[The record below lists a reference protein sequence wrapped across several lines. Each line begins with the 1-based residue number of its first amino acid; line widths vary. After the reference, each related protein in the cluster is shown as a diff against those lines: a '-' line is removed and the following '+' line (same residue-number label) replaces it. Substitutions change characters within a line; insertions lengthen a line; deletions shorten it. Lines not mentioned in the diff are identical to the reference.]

1 MLKRTVFYASMNM
14 MESDFL
20 TSLSIILG
28 VSALVVFLLHKL
40 KIPSIVGFLVA
51 GVIIGPHG
59 VGLVRDTHAVEVMA
73 EIGVILLLFTVGIE
87 FSISKLL
94 RMKKAVIVGGGLQV
108 LLTILLASI
117 ASYVA
122 TGGTRRSILF
132 GFLVALSSTAIVLK
146 MLAEKGETD
155 TPHGRLMVG
164 ILIFQDLCVVPLM
177 LLTPALA
184 GAGIGTVG
192 VVARTGKALLIV
204 AGVLFS
210 AKWVIPR
217 LLHQVVSTKS
227 RELFTI
233 TIILLCFGIALMTSR
248 LGLSLALGAFLAGL
262 IISESEYAHQATS
275 DILPFKDSFI
285 GLFFVSV
292 GMLMDFGYMAGN
304 YLTILVVVALIL
316 ALKLFTGTVSA
327 LMAGGSLRAAL
338 QASQGL
344 VQIGEFSFVLA
355 VSGKEMGIITE
366 EFYQSFLSSS
376 VVTMMLTPFILNAAP
391 SVSGWIASRH
401 PLRRLSRLRSEREG
415 YPRKKE
421 GHVIII
427 GFGLNGRN
435 LAKVLKETDIPH
447 VILEV
452 NSDTVRGMKKRGEPI
467 YYGDGTS
474 REILHKLG
482 IEKARLLVVAISDP
496 ASTRAIVSIARH
508 ENPGLHIIV
517 RTRYLAEVD
526 DLKSL
531 GANEVIPEEFET
543 SVEIFSRVLQQ
554 YHFPANMIMEMVD
567 RVRSGSYT
575 ALRKLEL
582 PRGNLFEQC
591 EWLPGMEVDGYRVAE
606 DSFLGGKTIAELQVR
621 KKTGATII
629 AVRRGAEVFAN
640 PEPHFI
646 LKAGDII
653 IFTGNRESMHM
664 ASAYF
669 RGGDLS
675 PQI

>member
-1 MLKRTVFYASMNM
+1 
-14 MESDFL
+14 MESSFL
-20 TSLSIILG
+20 TLLAIILG

-40 KIPSIVGFLVA
+40 KIPSVVGFLVA

-73 EIGVILLLFTVGIE
+73 EIGVILLLFTIGIE
-87 FSISKLL
+87 FSISRLM
-94 RMKKAVIVGGGLQV
+94 RIKKAVIVGGGLQV

-117 ASYVA
+117 ASHIA
-122 TGGTRRSILF
+122 TGGARRSILF
-132 GFLVALSSTAIVLK
+132 GFLVALSSTAIVMK

-155 TPHGRLMVG
+155 SPHGRIMVG

-184 GAGIGTVG
+184 GEGIGAVG
-192 VVARTGKALLIV
+192 VMARMGKALLIV
-204 AGVLFS
+204 AAVLFS

-217 LLHQVVSTKS
+217 LLHQVVSTRS

-233 TIILLCFGIALMTSR
+233 TIILLCFGIALLTSR
-248 LGLSLALGAFLAGL
+248 FGLSLALGAFLAGL

-292 GMLMDFGYMAGN
+292 GMLMDFGYMTSN
-304 YLTILVVVALIL
+304 YRNIIVVVALIL
-316 ALKLFTGTVSA
+316 ALKVVTGTVSA
-327 LMAGGSLRAAL
+327 LMAGGSLRASL
-338 QASQGL
+338 QAGQGL
-344 VQIGEFSFVLA
+344 AQIGEFSFVLA
-355 VSGKEMGIITE
+355 VSGKELGIITE

-376 VVTMMLTPFILNAAP
+376 VITMMLTPFIINAAP
-391 SVSGWIASRH
+391 SVSVWITSRH
-401 PLRRLSRLRSEREG
+401 SLRRLGRLRSEREG
-415 YPRKKE
+415 YPRKRE
-421 GHVIII
+421 GHVIIV

-435 LAKVLKETDIPH
+435 LAKVLKATDIPH

-452 NSDTVRGMKKRGEPI
+452 NSDTVREMKRKGEPI

-474 REILHKLG
+474 REILHKLS
-482 IEKARLLVVAISDP
+482 IDRARLLVVAISDP

-508 ENPGLHIIV
+508 ENPDLHIIV

-543 SVEIFSRVLQQ
+543 SVEIFSRVLHQ
-554 YHFPANMIMEMVD
+554 YHFPNNMILEMVD

-582 PRGNLFEQC
+582 PRSNLFEQC

-606 DSFLGGKTIAELQVR
+606 GSPLSEKTIAELQVR

-640 PEPHFI
+640 PEPHFAF
-646 LKAGDII
+646 KGGDII
-653 IFTGNRESMHM
+653 LFTGNRESMHK
-664 ASAYF
+664 ASTYF
-669 RGGDLS
+669 KGGDLS
-675 PQI
+675 PHI

>member
-1 MLKRTVFYASMNM
+1 MNI
-14 MESDFL
+14 MEFNFL
-20 TSLSIILG
+20 TSLAIILG

-59 VGLVRDTHAVEVMA
+59 VGLVRDTHSVEVMA
-73 EIGVILLLFTVGIE
+73 EIGVILLLFTIGIE
-87 FSISKLL
+87 FSIAKLL

-108 LLTILLASI
+108 LLTILFASI

-122 TGGTRRSILF
+122 TGGAQRSIFF
-132 GFLVALSSTAIVLK
+132 GFLVALSSTAIVMK
-146 MLAEKGETD
+146 ILAEKGETD
-155 TPHGRLMVG
+155 SPHGRIMVG
-164 ILIFQDLCVVPLM
+164 ILIFQDLCVIPLM

-184 GAGIGTVG
+184 GEGIGAAG
-192 VVARTGKALLIV
+192 VMAKMGKALFIV
-204 AGVLFS
+204 ATVLFS

-233 TIILLCFGIALMTSR
+233 TIILLCFGIALLTSR
-248 LGLSLALGAFLAGL
+248 FGLSLALGAFLAGL

-292 GMLMDFGYMAGN
+292 GMLMDFGYVISN
-304 YLTILVVVALIL
+304 SLSIVVVVALIL
-316 ALKLFTGTVSA
+316 ALKVITGTVSA
-327 LMAGGSLRAAL
+327 FMAGGSLRVSL
-338 QASQGL
+338 QAGQGL

-355 VSGKEMGIITE
+355 VTGKEMGIITE

-376 VVTMMLTPFILNAAP
+376 VITMLLTPFIINAAP
-391 SVSGWIASRH
+391 SISGWVTSRH
-401 PLRRLSRLRSEREG
+401 SLRRLSRLRSEREG
-415 YPRKKE
+415 HPRKRE
-421 GHVIII
+421 DHVIII

-435 LAKVLKETDIPH
+435 LAKVLKEIDIPY

-452 NSDTVRGMKKRGEPI
+452 NSDTVRDMKTKGEPI

-474 REILHKLG
+474 REILHKLS
-482 IEKARLLVVAISDP
+482 IDRARLLVVAISDP

-508 ENPGLHIIV
+508 ENPDLHIIV

-554 YHFPANMIMEMVD
+554 YNFPNNMILEMVH

-582 PRGNLFEQC
+582 PRSNLFEQC

-606 DSFLGGKTIAELQVR
+606 DSLLSEKTIAQLQVR
-621 KKTGATII
+621 KKTGVTII

-640 PEPHFI
+640 PEPHFTF
-646 LKAGDII
+646 KQGDII
-653 IFTGNRESMHM
+653 LFTGGRESMHK
-664 ASAYF
+664 ASTYF
-669 RGGDLS
+669 KSGAIS
-675 PQI
+675 SMI

>member
-1 MLKRTVFYASMNM
+1 MVFYATMNI

-20 TSLSIILG
+20 TLLAIILG

-59 VGLVRDTHAVEVMA
+59 VGLVRDTHDVEMMA
-73 EIGVILLLFTVGIE
+73 EIGVILLLFTIGIE
-87 FSISKLL
+87 FSISRLL
-94 RMKKAVIVGGGLQV
+94 RIKKAVIVGGGLQV
-108 LLTILLASI
+108 LLTILVASI

-122 TGGTRRSILF
+122 TGGARRSILF
-132 GFLVALSSTAIVLK
+132 GFLVALSSTAIVMK

-155 TPHGRLMVG
+155 SPHGRIMVG

-184 GAGIGTVG
+184 GEGIGAVG
-192 VVARTGKALLIV
+192 VMAKMGKALFIV
-204 AGVLFS
+204 AAVLFS

-217 LLHQVVSTKS
+217 LLHQVVSTRS

-233 TIILLCFGIALMTSR
+233 TIILLCFGIALLTSR
-248 LGLSLALGAFLAGL
+248 FGLSLALGAFLAGL
-262 IISESEYAHQATS
+262 IISDSEYAHQATS
-275 DILPFKDSFI
+275 DILPLKDSFI

-292 GMLMDFGYMAGN
+292 GMLMDFGYMTSN
-304 YLTILVVVALIL
+304 YRNIIVVVALIL
-316 ALKLFTGTVSA
+316 ALKVVTGTVSA
-327 LMAGGSLRAAL
+327 LMAGGSLRASL
-338 QASQGL
+338 QAGQGL

-355 VSGKEMGIITE
+355 VTGKEMGIITE
-366 EFYQSFLSSS
+366 DFYQSFLSSS
-376 VVTMMLTPFILNAAP
+376 VITMMLTPFIINAAP
-391 SVSGWIASRH
+391 SVSGWITSRH
-401 PLRRLSRLRSEREG
+401 PLRRLSRLRSEGEG
-415 YPRKKE
+415 YPRKRE
-421 GHVIII
+421 DHVIII

-435 LAKVLKETDIPH
+435 LAKVLKETDIPYL
-447 VILEV
+447 ILEV
-452 NSDTVRGMKKRGEPI
+452 NSDTVREMKRKGEPI

-474 REILHKLG
+474 IEILHKLTIG
-482 IEKARLLVVAISDP
+482 RARLLVVAISDP
-496 ASTRAIVSIARH
+496 ASTRAIVSVARH
-508 ENPGLHIIV
+508 ENPDLHIIV

-554 YHFPANMIMEMVD
+554 YNFPNNMILEMVD

-582 PRGNLFEQC
+582 PRSNLFEQC

-606 DSFLGGKTIAELQVR
+606 DSLIIEKTIAELQVR
-621 KKTGATII
+621 KKTGVTII
-629 AVRRGAEVFAN
+629 AIRRGAEVFAN
-640 PEPHFI
+640 PEPHFT
-646 LKAGDII
+646 LKQGDII
-653 IFTGNRESMHM
+653 LFTGDRESMHK
-664 ASAYF
+664 ASTYF
-669 RGGDLS
+669 KRGAFPS
-675 PQI
+675 RI